1 MHYKPFRTGSKVQE
15 CRRREDGRTIPLDP
29 CAVERAEYV
38 VFSCITLLHLL
49 KPSLASWFF
58 WVGIALRIEPYLE
71 GAFPQVGNVIRRLLA
86 DGRCQKFFRVV
97 GIVALLIAFFQA
109 WNTQY
114 EMVRQ
119 NDQRFAMKDLLGNI
133 IVEGEAI
140 VQSHKQSKEQADAYT
155 YQHDA
160 EKWAAKTDNLIEDV
174 YGKG

>member
-1 MHYKPFRTGSKVQE
+1 MHNVVAFIEAVTGQ
-15 CRRREDGRTIPLDP
+15 
-29 CAVERAEYV
+29 
-38 VFSCITLLHLL
+38 
-49 KPSLASWFF
+49 WFF

-86 DGRCQKFFRVV
+86 DGRRQKFFRVV